1 MEFRRLSWG
10 GMAGEENPRAGARG
24 TRHARC
30 AFWGERA
37 APALLA
43 CVLMD
48 CLAPPTLRKLH
59 PPVFWW
65 TSFCMQ
71 PLPSLAPPVGLAGC
85 GYRKVADAP
94 PSLASSEALPRRP
107 DGGYA
112 HKGLR
117 PEVGRGP
124 LWRVSNPF
132 ATQPSQPR
140 QKALPVTGQRRP
152 TDPSLVALEY
162 SRSET
167 DNARVIKAGPPS
179 LTYAYAYL

>member
-1 MEFRRLSWG
+1 
-10 GMAGEENPRAGARG
+10 MAGEENPRAGARG
-24 TRHARC
+24 ARHARC
-30 AFWGERA
+30 AKWGERTA
-37 APALLA
+37 HALLA

-48 CLAPPTLRKLH
+48 CQAPPTLRKLH

-65 TSFCMQ
+65 ISLCMQ

-140 QKALPVTGQRRP
+140 QKAVNCYGP
-152 TDPSLVALEY
+152 TTY
-162 SRSET
+162 S
-167 DNARVIKAGPPS
+167 ARVPTCRLRTTADAVYVTVHLRYRTCVIQ
-179 LTYAYAYL
+179 YLQYCILKVVEL